1 MHSEPQRDAAPA
13 RRRVL
18 AGRRGG
24 VAPPALSACASTS
37 ARRRVAPADGGS
49 AERSLE
55 GDAASCQRTLAS
67 HEQPRQHDSVKEPTS
82 RRVNTY
88 ASHDCLLLL
97 CPPPTKDG
105 CLGTPLPWLPHLAVQ
120 DRPRSAAQQV
130 LVLGQ
135 MQRLQGT
142 RTPHWPLV
150 VGAAST
156 GAQRLVLVSLPQLSS
171 PRPVSPTADV

>member
-1 MHSEPQRDAAPA
+1 MQAVLSELAATAHECTHGRQRFLKSVKFSFRRSPRVHSEPQRDAAPA

-24 VAPPALSACASTS
+24 VAPPALSACASTT

-67 HEQPRQHDSVKEPTS
+67 HEQPRQHDAVKAPTS

-130 LVLGQ
+130 LVLG
-135 MQRLQGT
+135 
-142 RTPHWPLV
+142 
-150 VGAAST
+150 
-156 GAQRLVLVSLPQLSS
+156 
-171 PRPVSPTADV
+171 